1 LVSTPDHLSIVADN
15 IVTGAG
21 RGIGFSLVEELAN
34 RPNTIIFASVRTVP
48 LKTDEQL
55 AILAAKY
62 PGVVVPIKLTSG
74 GEADNQ
80 AAAQLIKD
88 NIGKVDVIIACAGK
102 SSLSLSP
109 FLASVLSPSL
119 LIYSTALIPGSSTG
133 NMTIAGAKLSQ
144 VRSDF
149 ETNTIGPIVLFQAFE
164 SLLAA
169 SDAAGGPKF
178 IIISSVLAQ
187 ITEASDYS
195 YDAYGISKAAVNF
208 VAKKLSQEVP
218 ILISFPMQ

>member
-1 LVSTPDHLSIVADN
+1 LVCTPDHLLIVADN

-21 RGIGFSLVEELAN
+21 RGIGFSLVEELAS
-34 RPNTIIFASVRTVP
+34 RPNTIVFASVRTLP
-48 LKTDEQL
+48 LKPDEQL

-88 NIGKVDVIIACAGK
+88 KVGKVDVIIACAGM
-102 SSLSLSP
+102 SSLRFLPSIPSP
-109 FLASVLSPSL
+109 CLYISRLTL
-119 LIYSTALIPGSSTG
+119 TLGSSTG
-133 NMTIAGAKLSQ
+133 NMTIAAAKLSQ

-187 ITEASDYS
+187 IAEASDYS

-208 VAKKLSQEVP
+208 VSKKLSQEVP
-218 ILISFPMQ
+218 NLISFPMQ

>member
-1 LVSTPDHLSIVADN
+1 
-15 IVTGAG
+15 
-21 RGIGFSLVEELAN
+21 
-34 RPNTIIFASVRTVP
+34 
-48 LKTDEQL
+48 
-55 AILAAKY
+55 
-62 PGVVVPIKLTSG
+62 LTSG

-88 NIGKVDVIIACAGK
+88 KVGKVDVIIACAGK
-102 SSLSLSP
+102 STLP
-109 FLASVLSPSL
+109 FLPSIPSPSL
-119 LIYSTALIPGSSTG
+119 YIFRFTLTLGSSTG
-133 NMTIAGAKLSQ
+133 NMTIAAAKLSQ

-169 SDAAGGPKF
+169 SDAVGGPKF

-187 ITEASDYS
+187 IAEASDYS

-218 ILISFPMQ
+218 NLISFPMQ